1 MNALADGRLSPD
13 FVKASMMSK
22 ALLRLENSMQREG
35 YELGLETFDDL
46 FRCMVSTLV
55 WTNGTLNIYVHVP
68 AYKIDSRLRLLEHIP
83 VPLILP
89 GIVQNSRGGYKNT
102 AMFVQPLHTIVA
114 VQTGG
119 QPLRFLL
126 GQN

>member
-1 MNALADGRLSPD
+1 MKALADGRLSPD

-55 WTNGTLNIYVHVP
+55 WANGTLNIYVHVP

-83 VPLILP
+83 GPLILP
-89 GIVQNSRGGYKNT
+89 GILPMNSRGGYKNT

-119 QPLRFLL
+119 GVSL
-126 GQN
+126 

>member
-1 MNALADGRLSPD
+1 
-13 FVKASMMSK
+13 
-22 ALLRLENSMQREG
+22 MQREG

-46 FRCMVSTLV
+46 FRGQTSSLV
-55 WTNGTLNIYVHVP
+55 WQNGTLNRYVHVP

-89 GIVQNSRGGYKNT
+89 EIVVQQSRGGYKNT
-102 AMFVQPLHTIVA
+102 AMFIQPLHTIVA

-119 QPLRFLL
+119 VSL
-126 GQN
+126 